1 MNEKIALLGIVE
13 VFSALSCGIVILFM
27 TYAIMK
33 WYGKKKL
40 NLDHSNLAYNI
51 LIAGVI
57 FSVGFVVSGAID
69 PILDSYRL
77 LSNTGITKLH
87 LTLSF
92 LAYGGLYIAIAYIC
106 AMLVVFL
113 GMYLY
118 ASMTSVSELEEL
130 KDNNIGVAIVLF
142 AIIFTLSLVTSEGIS
157 LLIESFIPYPEL
169 PARIG

>member
-1 MNEKIALLGIVE
+1 MNEKIALLGVVE
-13 VFSALSCGIVILFM
+13 VLSALSCGIVILFM

-77 LSNTGITKLH
+77 LSHTGITKFKLI
-87 LTLSF
+87 LSF

-113 GMYLY
+113 GLYLY
-118 ASMTSVSELEEL
+118 ASMTSLSELKEL
-130 KDNNIGVAIVLF
+130 KENNIGVALVLF
-142 AIIFTLSLVTSEGIS
+142 AIIFTLSLVTSGGIT
-157 LLIESFIPYPEL
+157 LLIESFIPYPDL